1 MALSNY
7 LILDGSISCPVDT
20 IGEVSNEEAEEKV
33 GLLLIEAKAKMS

>member
-1 MALSNY
+1 MGDEVISR
-7 LILDGSISCPVDT
+7 SISCPVDT